1 MINITTALAADK
13 LLFNSH
19 THKTAFLKAIPE
31 FLKKG
36 QDFIPIGIAGKIRR
50 KSRVLLSRHLISTG
64 YLRQM
69 HQ

>member
-13 LLFNSH
+13 VLFNSH

-31 FLKKG
+31 FLKRG
-36 QDFIPIGIAGKIRR
+36 QDFIPTGIAGKIRR
-50 KSRVLLSRHLISTG
+50 NPGCSFPVFHFHR